1 MKSEVR
7 VGIILG
13 KMLEEVLFELRP
25 QDKLGFIRFE
35 KKRKR
40 KWIEDEN
47 KYAILESISED
58 CFRSKC

>member
-1 MKSEVR
+1 
-7 VGIILG
+7 
-13 KMLEEVLFELRP
+13 MLEEVLFELRP